1 MITNKT
7 SRKRSIDTLIKAV
20 LLLALTIGMPLTG
33 CKTTR
38 KAESTAQ
45 QPPKVKLVKN
55 NAEDEKDS
63 VEYELIVLDPK
74 FESWLAT
81 QPSPHFYSQQYY
93 ESWNRLYVSEW
104 NHRHNN
110 PLRYGSFYATYIDYD
125 PHIDYGLELNY
136 RLYYYFRFIE
146 DEYGIVLIPRGR

>member
-33 CKTTR
+33 YKTTR

-55 NAEDEKDS
+55 NTDEPANTTKIS
-63 VEYELIVLDPK
+63 LK
-74 FESWLAT
+74 
-81 QPSPHFYSQQYY
+81 
-93 ESWNRLYVSEW
+93 N
-104 NHRHNN
+104 
-110 PLRYGSFYATYIDYD
+110 YI
-125 PHIDYGLELNY
+125 LLKK
-136 RLYYYFRFIE
+136 
-146 DEYGIVLIPRGR
+146 